1 MRQEE
6 KRLIQNKYE
15 IVSKIKQGGFGI
27 VYKGYDHVFDKP
39 VAIKAIEPGLL
50 REAKYIDL
58 FLEEAKN
65 AGKLSHNNIVHIY
78 NLVRDENGQF
88 FIIMEYVD
96 GVDLGKILRSCKKQ
110 NILIPHELSIFIVK
124 EICKALE
131 YAHNKRDLMTDKP
144 LRLVHQ
150 DISPSN
156 IMASLSG
163 HVKLIDFGLA
173 KIRISGDNS
182 NEIVLSGK
190 LPYMAPEQVNSG
202 DIDRRT
208 DVFSLGAVFYEMLAG
223 SRLFPLKDPQVT
235 IELIKKNKIDTS
247 PLGKNNVPQSVQQVL
262 LKMLQ
267 KNPENRYHG
276 ANGVY
281 LDLVECLMTSTHSV
295 ELSDELGKFIGQL
308 FDSDNGQVD
317 KTSVATLQ
325 PEPAIKDEKI
335 EIPPEDQSE
344 LPHEDEKAEDTFKL
358 EPFDIKEPEFHKN
371 ILQEKECEPVSPS
384 KDEDD
389 ETGEGIDSAKIEA
402 LKPGDSA
409 EPAAELEEKASA
421 ESAEPG
427 LEEDA
432 GSKAD
437 LPESFLESKIESI
450 LGAKQD
456 AELNSSE
463 AFEEIQNQEP
473 DIEAEVRP
481 KLAYPDNEISAEI
494 KKIFD
499 PVLAAKSTDKASD
512 DESVVPHQTV
522 EADKKSVSTHPVSS
536 IYSDEE
542 GEDDLKTVIDV
553 IRLSTKRHKKIF
565 TIGGVSVLSAIVLI
579 LIFDIMLQL
588 TSFGEGIY
596 NRLFPPAIRISSI
609 PAGATVYIDNKPI
622 TGKTPLS
629 IPKIS
634 PGVHELKLT
643 YAGLSPLIKSV
654 HVPSK
659 GEVRIT
665 GEKVRKGYDPYLFQ
679 FKSQID
685 INSDPIGATIYINQ
699 LLYPQKTPTTI
710 EWEVGQ
716 PLSIELEQEGFQKL
730 SGFKLNTLEGIEEI
744 EDRRLWSFNSNEGE
758 TRRYNVEGMFKKFI
772 TISCIPFAVNF
783 YIDGSP
789 NPSGRTDASSTIA
802 LTLGRHEI
810 RFQKNGFN
818 TRTVRLDVN
827 KDGPEAISV
836 MLTRNVR
843 FFAKDKND
851 PGNNEIGATIVR
863 IIQRNRSYNRND
875 KTPCE
880 ISLPPVDLQ
889 VVLRK
894 NGYNDARI
902 NVSARDRDVVV
913 KMEPSISDVQIIVKD
928 ALTGLP
934 LKDAQVSYR
943 PLSNEQVRE
952 VYFGAT
958 DETGI
963 CMNRLAPGEY
973 SFKVKKFGY
982 FEKFSILNTTAGNN
996 KLEFKLII
1004 Q

>member
-27 VYKGYDHVFDKP
+27 VYKGYDHVFEKP
-39 VAIKAIEPGLL
+39 VAIKAIEPTLL

-96 GVDLGKILRSCKKQ
+96 GVDLGKILRACKKQ
-110 NILIPHELSIFIVK
+110 NILIPLELSIFIVK

-173 KIRISGDNS
+173 KIRVSSGDS

-190 LPYMAPEQVNSG
+190 LPYMAPEQLNSG

-208 DVFSLGAVFYEMLAG
+208 DIFSLGAVFYEMLVG
-223 SRLFPLKDPQVT
+223 TRLFPLKNPQET
-235 IELIKKNKIDTS
+235 IELIKKSKIDTS
-247 PLGKNNVPQSVQQVL
+247 LLGNNNVPQSVQQVL

-281 LDLVECLMTSTHSV
+281 LDLVECLMATTHSV
-295 ELSDELGKFIGQL
+295 ELSDELGKFIRQL
-308 FDSDNGQVD
+308 FDSDNGQMD
-317 KTSVATLQ
+317 DTAVATFETEPEIDDAKIISPLEEQ
-325 PEPAIKDEKI
+325 TERPEPEENVEK
-335 EIPPEDQSE
+335 
-344 LPHEDEKAEDTFKL
+344 TFKPT
-358 EPFDIKEPEFHKN
+358 PFDIKEPVFHQE
-371 ILQEKECEPVSPS
+371 ILQDKEKEKEHVSFL

-389 ETGEGIDSAKIEA
+389 ETKQQVDSVKTMVI
-402 LKPGDSA
+402 KPGDSA
-409 EPAAELEEKASA
+409 KPGAAVDEKVTIKSPEPF
-421 ESAEPG
+421 
-427 LEEDA
+427 LEEDIDR
-432 GSKAD
+432 KDD
-437 LPESFLESKIESI
+437 LPESFLESKIELI
-450 LGAKQD
+450 LREDQ
-456 AELNSSE
+456 NSDLSE
-463 AFEEIQNQEP
+463 AFEEIQSQRT
-473 DIEAEVRP
+473 DIETTPTKIAEQ
-481 KLAYPDNEISAEI
+481 DNEISAEI
-494 KKIFD
+494 NKIFD
-499 PVLAAKSTDKASD
+499 PGTAAKSSKT
-512 DESVVPHQTV
+512 TN
-522 EADKKSVSTHPVSS
+522 DKKSNLTQTVPS

-553 IRLSTKRHKKIF
+553 IRLSTRRHKKLF
-565 TIGGVSVLSAIVLI
+565 TIVGVSIVSAIALF

-588 TSFGEGIY
+588 TSFGDGIY
-596 NRLFPPAIRISSI
+596 NRLFPPAIRISSV
-609 PAGATVYIDNKPI
+609 PTGATVFIDNKPV

-643 YAGLSPLIKSV
+643 YAGFSPLIKSV

-659 GEVRIT
+659 GDVKVT
-665 GEKVRKGYDPYLFQ
+665 GEKIRKGYDPYLFQ

-685 INSDPIGATIYINQ
+685 IDSDPAGATIYINQ
-699 LLYPQKTPTTI
+699 LLYPQKTPAMI

-730 SGFKLNTLEGIEEI
+730 TGFKLNALEGIEEI
-744 EDRRLWSFNSNEGE
+744 EDRRLWSFNTSEGE
-758 TRRYNVEGMFKKFI
+758 SKRYFIEGMFKKFI
-772 TISCIPFAVNF
+772 TISCIPSAVNF

-802 LTLGRHEI
+802 LTMGRHVI
-810 RFQKNGFN
+810 RFQKEGFN
-818 TRTVRLDVN
+818 TRTVGLDVN
-827 KDGPEAISV
+827 KDGPETISV

-843 FFAKDKND
+843 FFAKDQND
-851 PGNNEIGATIVR
+851 PGNNEIGATIVK
-863 IIQRNRSYNRND
+863 IIQNNRSYNRND
-875 KTPCE
+875 RTPCE
-880 ISLPPVDLQ
+880 ISLPPVSLQ
-889 VVLRK
+889 VVLSK
-894 NGYNDARI
+894 NGYKDARI
-902 NVSARDRDVVV
+902 NVSPQDRDVVV
-913 KMEPSISDVQIIVKD
+913 KMEPSISEVEITVKD

-943 PLSNEQVRE
+943 PLANDQVRE

-958 DETGI
+958 DESGT
-963 CMNRLAPGEY
+963 CTNRLAPGEY

-982 FEKFSILNTTAGNN
+982 FEKFSILNTNTGNN
-996 KLEFKLII
+996 KLEVKLII

>member
-27 VYKGYDHVFDKP
+27 VYKGYDHVFEKP

-96 GVDLGKILRSCKKQ
+96 GVDLGKILKACRKQ
-110 NILIPHELSIFIVK
+110 NILLPPELSIFIVK

-173 KIRISGDNS
+173 KIRKSSDDS

-202 DIDRRT
+202 EIDRRT
-208 DVFSLGAVFYEMLAG
+208 DIFSLGAVFFEMLTG
-223 SRLFPLKDPQVT
+223 SRLFPLKDPQGT
-235 IELIKKNKIDTS
+235 IELIKKSKIDTS
-247 PLGKNNVPQSVQQVL
+247 LLGINNVPQSVQQVL

-281 LDLVECLMTSTHSV
+281 LDLVECLMASTHSV
-295 ELSDELGKFIGQL
+295 ELSDELGKFIRQL
-308 FDSDNGQVD
+308 FDSDNEQVD
-317 KTSVATLQ
+317 DTASATLQ
-325 PEPAIKDEKI
+325 PEPTTEDEKI
-335 EIPPEDQSE
+335 TPHPEVQPESPPAQ
-344 LPHEDEKAEDTFKL
+344 EKFEDTFKP
-358 EPFDIKEPEFHKN
+358 EPFEIKEPEFHKE
-371 ILQEKECEPVSPS
+371 ILREKKREQVSPS
-384 KDEDD
+384 KGRTDK
-389 ETGEGIDSAKIEA
+389 TGEPIDSAKFEA
-402 LKPGDSA
+402 RKHGVSA
-409 EPAAELEEKASA
+409 EPVAELEKKVTAKAP
-421 ESAEPG
+421 EPV
-427 LEEDA
+427 LEEDIV
-432 GSKAD
+432 SKDD
-437 LPESFLESKIESI
+437 LPENFLESKIESI
-450 LGAKQD
+450 LGDKQD
-456 AELNSSE
+456 TELNNSE
-463 AFEEIQNQEP
+463 AFEEIQNQDS
-473 DIEAEVRP
+473 DIEADDRP
-481 KLAYPDNEISAEI
+481 KVVDPDNEISAEI

-499 PVLAAKSTDKASD
+499 PVAPPKSIKKTG
-512 DESVVPHQTV
+512 H
-522 EADKKSVSTHPVSS
+522 KKSVIPKTIEEDKKLVLTHPVPS

-542 GEDDLKTVIDV
+542 TEDDLKTVIDV

-565 TIGGVSVLSAIVLI
+565 TIGGVSVLGAIVLF

-596 NRLFPPAIRISSI
+596 NRLFPPAIRISSV
-609 PAGATVYIDNKPI
+609 PTGATVYIDNKPV

-643 YAGLSPLIKSV
+643 YAGFSPLVKSV

-659 GEVRIT
+659 GEVKIT
-665 GEKVRKGYDPYLFQ
+665 GEEVRKGYDPYLFQ
-679 FKSQID
+679 FKTQID
-685 INSDPIGATIYINQ
+685 INSDPVGAIIYINQ

-716 PLSIELEQEGFQKL
+716 PLSVELEQEGFQKL

-744 EDRRLWSFNSNEGE
+744 EDRRLWSFNSSEGE
-758 TRRYNVEGMFKKFI
+758 SKRYFVEGMFKKFI
-772 TISCIPFAVNF
+772 TISCIPAAVNF

-810 RFQKNGFN
+810 RFQKDGFN
-818 TRTVRLDVN
+818 TRTVRMDVN
-827 KDGPEAISV
+827 KDGPETISV

-851 PGNNEIGATIVR
+851 PGNNEIGATIVK
-863 IIQRNRSYNRND
+863 IIQNNRSYDRND
-875 KTPCE
+875 RTPCE
-880 ISLPPVDLQ
+880 ISLPPVNLQ
-889 VVLRK
+889 VVLSK
-894 NGYNDARI
+894 NGYKDTRI
-902 NVSARDRDVVV
+902 NVSPRDRDVVV
-913 KMEPSISDVQIIVKD
+913 KMEPSISEVQVIVKD

-943 PLSNEQVRE
+943 LLTNEQVKE

-958 DETGI
+958 DESGT
-963 CMNRLAPGEY
+963 CANRLAPGEY

-982 FEKFSILNTTAGNN
+982 FEKFSTLNTKTGNN
-996 KLEFKLII
+996 KLEIKLII